1 MTNPFERV
9 VNNVMT
15 QVGRAAG
22 NVVGGMVRDAGNVLR
37 GKTSEV
43 FRDVAPLAAGY
54 PKGGANATPAIQAA
68 KQLPEQFDLSQ
79 SRSLSSLVEH
89 SLVALGHLSKGMAD
103 GNLDGRSLAAL
114 NTFRSAY
121 QQPTATSFAEFT
133 RNDLTAM
140 LDAMGRTPNTE
151 KTKILTMAPGM
162 IQRGMV
168 ELPAPTP
175 AIAAPAAAPPA
186 EEDRRGPAIQP

>member
-9 VNNVMT
+9 VNNVLN
-15 QVGRAAG
+15 QAGRAVG
-22 NVVGGMVRDAGNVLR
+22 NVVGGVVRDAGNVLR

-43 FRDVAPLAAGY
+43 FRDVAPPAAGY

-68 KQLPEQFDLSQ
+68 KGLPERFDLSQ

-89 SLVALGHLSKGMAD
+89 SLVALGYLPKNMAD
-103 GNLDGRSLAAL
+103 GKLDGQSLAAI
-114 NTFRSAY
+114 NAFREKY
-121 QQPTATSFAEFT
+121 NQPMAASFGEFT
-133 RNDLTAM
+133 RGDLTAM
-140 LDAMGRTPNTE
+140 LDAMEQKPNAE

-162 IQRGMV
+162 IHRGAG